1 MTIEIRNALEIPQ
14 SSGRIMEDLPLSDTY
29 GESEQ
34 AFKHF
39 VSALNVRLFENDL
52 DSSNAFLDASVA
64 ADPGFVRSWFMKII
78 NSLDAGDLPAA
89 QAAVQKTQ
97 ELDYRLPAMDR
108 ATIKRISYR
117 LSGQQDKLISFLE
130 LQVRLRGD
138 ANSHNTLASMY
149 MSTGR
154 LEEAKAEFLV
164 GLSKDEMNLGIFLSL
179 ATLEKGSGNMDSAI
193 EYVRQYLDQKP
204 EDANAQIRMGDLLR
218 DTGDLTGAEDHYQ
231 QATMLQNDPVGPTLK
246 LALLELRKGDESAAR
261 VLIEDAEGMAETPAN
276 RAQIRGAAVYTEV
289 RMGRLEAALGHLD
302 RLEETLGEILPP
314 FQVALSV
321 YVPRMQY
328 LVELHRPEEAK
339 LVLAEVLSM
348 LQPPMDQFL
357 AFSEAGI
364 ALEERD
370 FEIVIDALARGEAI
384 IDQFKLEDLRFQADI
399 LTGFMKRLQGDHAG
413 SAEAFFQARERVS
426 RAVLVG
432 SDVDLLLPP
441 LNANL
446 AKSLTRAG
454 KLDEAAEVLESGF
467 AQDPS
472 EPMLWVSKARFQ
484 LASGMPQLAMASI
497 DYALAIWK
505 NADPEYR
512 EYRDAVELKA
522 EIETAL

>member
-64 ADPGFVRSWFMKII
+64 ADPGFVRSWFLKII

-108 ATIKRISYR
+108 ATIKRIGYR

-138 ANSHNTLASMY
+138 ANSHNTLANMY

-154 LEEAKAEFLV
+154 LEEAKAEFLI
-164 GLSKDEMNLGIFLSL
+164 GLSKDEMNLGIFLNL

-218 DTGDLTGAEDHYQ
+218 DTGDLTGAENHYQ

-261 VLIEDAEGMAETPAN
+261 ALIEDAESMAETPASK
-276 RAQIRGAAVYTEV
+276 AQIRSAAVYAEV
-289 RMGRLEAALGHLD
+289 RMGRITAALEHLD
-302 RLEETLGEILPP
+302 RLEEILGEILPP
-314 FQVALSV
+314 FQVALTV
-321 YVPRMQY
+321 YAPRMQY
-328 LVELHRPEEAK
+328 LVELHRPEEAR
-339 LVLAEVLSM
+339 EVLTEVLGM

-370 FEIVIDALARGEAI
+370 FDTVVDALARGEAI
-384 IDQFKLEDLRFQADI
+384 IDQFKLEDLRFQTDI
-399 LTGFMKRLQGDHAG
+399 LNGYMKRLQGDHAG
-413 SAEAFFQARERVS
+413 SAEAFLQARERIS

-454 KLDEAAEVLESGF
+454 KLDEAAKVLETGF

-472 EPMLWVSKARFQ
+472 EPILWTSKAQFQ
-484 LASGMPQLAMASI
+484 LASNMPELARASI

-505 NADPEYR
+505 NADPDYR
-512 EYRDAVELKA
+512 EYKYAVDLKA
-522 EIETAL
+522 EIEAAL